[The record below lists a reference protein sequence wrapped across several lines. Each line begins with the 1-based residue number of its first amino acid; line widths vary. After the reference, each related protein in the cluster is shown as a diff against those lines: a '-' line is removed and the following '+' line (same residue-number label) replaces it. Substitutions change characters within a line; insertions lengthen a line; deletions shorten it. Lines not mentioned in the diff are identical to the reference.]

1 MIPQFF
7 KEGCCAFFGGTT
19 STFDESFW
27 NIRQDILVSEL
38 FKAFNNDWK
47 LYFPEIYVPPTMT
60 WIEYASQCNSMIDF
74 TPTSNY
80 LNVDETKPQLSQTH
94 SSALP
99 NIAIIGEIGHGKS
112 TVAEYLCKT
121 YSYTE
126 YAFAFPLKEG
136 IRILFS
142 LSQEQLYGNKKH
154 EVDSRWNVSPRYL
167 LQCIGTDLFRNNI
180 SRYIPAF
187 TGYKNIWISNF
198 LFWFRDHATSPVV
211 ISDCRFKNEVDLL
224 SILKFQICK
233 IHRPNIQS
241 NHHTTHHTVFTNHE
255 SEDLSKQP
263 TQNEIIQISNN
274 GSTDELYK
282 KIDKIIALL
291 FPGSH

>member
-7 KEGCCAFFGGTT
+7 KEGCCAFFGSTT

-47 LYFPEIYVPPTMT
+47 LYFPELYVPPTMT
-60 WIEYASQCNSMIDF
+60 WIEYASQFNSMIDF
-74 TPTSNY
+74 TPTPNY
-80 LNVDETKPQLSQTH
+80 LNVDETKSQLNPNP
-94 SSALP
+94 SSLP
-99 NIAIIGEIGHGKS
+99 NIAIMGEIGHGKS

-121 YSYTE
+121 YNYTE

-136 IRILFS
+136 LRILFS
-142 LSQEQLYGNKKH
+142 LSHEQLYGNKKH

-180 SRYIPAF
+180 SRYFPAL
-187 TGYKNIWISNF
+187 TGHKNIWISNF
-198 LFWFRDHATSPVV
+198 VFWFKEHATSRVV
-211 ISDCRFKNEVDLL
+211 ISDCRFEDEVDLL
-224 SILKFQICK
+224 SVLKFQIYR
-233 IHRPNIQS
+233 IHRPNIQLDR
-241 NHHTTHHTVFTNHE
+241 HTVFTNHE
-255 SEDLSKQP
+255 SENLSKHP
-263 TQNEIIQISNN
+263 IQNKVIQISND

-282 KIDKIIALL
+282 KIDKIIAHV